1 MKKLAKSL
9 LTSLLVVG
17 LVGCK
22 SIPNVDDLTIKQ
34 TARPSVK
41 LHVTEEKEKEVLEMF
56 YNKYKKNIK
65 EASKSVITG
74 LSKAYS
80 ISYKVK
86 DDSFNIM
93 IFDDGFGLLTEKGEE
108 AKLIQFEDGVYEEIK
123 KYFEDSEDKE
133 TTKLTKEDLT
143 NMKESFD
150 KDKFLNFFKGVE

>member
-1 MKKLAKSL
+1 MKKLTKSL

-34 TARPSVK
+34 TVKPSVK

-93 IFDDGFGLLTEKGEE
+93 IFDDGFGLLTKKGEE

-143 NMKESFD
+143 NMEESFD